1 MSKLARVL
9 FITAP
14 IGSGHIRAAQAISKA
29 VHEQSPQ
36 ADTFIAN
43 IFDFINPA
51 IGGAILKVYLKILEY
66 FPQAYGM
73 AYGWG
78 NSNKLALLGREY
90 ISRYMAGKMRNF
102 IDKYSP
108 SVIVCTH
115 ATPAG
120 MVAQLIKEQQL
131 DVPSFAA
138 VTDFTVHRLW
148 IYPELDY
155 YFVANSGMQKVLSGC
170 GVSEKKSQA
179 VGIPVDAT
187 FASNQDRSSIL
198 RTLNLNKNQK
208 IILIMGG
215 GAGVFPLEN
224 IALACDEIDIE
235 LQIVVV
241 AGKNTVMYK
250 KLLDLKPK
258 FRHSL
263 TVLGF
268 VDNIH
273 ELMTIS
279 DVLISKP
286 GGMTS
291 AEALCKGLPMIIYK
305 PIPGQE
311 AANTKYLLEHNAAL
325 AVESISQVK
334 AVLTNLLIKSPEL
347 LRDLHHNALQIGK
360 PNAADI
366 IARHILDPFT
376 HK

>member
-1 MSKLARVL
+1 MSKQSRVL

-29 VHEQSPQ
+29 VREQNPQ
-36 ADTFIAN
+36 VETFIAN
-43 IFDFINPA
+43 IFDFISPI
-51 IGGAILKVYLKILEY
+51 IGRTILKVYLKVLEC
-66 FPQAYGM
+66 FPQVYGM

-90 ISRYMAGKMRNF
+90 ISSYMSGKMRDF

-120 MVAQLIKEQQL
+120 MIAQLMKKQQL
-131 DVPSFAA
+131 DVPSIAV

-155 YFVANSGMQKVLSGC
+155 YFVAHSGMQNSLSEY
-170 GVSEKKSQA
+170 GVRDNKSQA
-179 VGIPVDAT
+179 AGIPVDAAFT
-187 FASNQDRSSIL
+187 SSVNQSAIL
-198 RTLNLNKNQK
+198 RELNLNKNHK

-215 GAGVFPLEN
+215 GAGVLPLDK
-224 IALACDEIDIE
+224 IALACDEVETE

-241 AGKNTVMYK
+241 AGNNVAMHK

-258 FRHSL
+258 FRHHL
-263 TVLGF
+263 VVLGF
-268 VDNIH
+268 INNVH
-273 ELMTIS
+273 ELMAVS

-286 GGMTS
+286 GGMTT
-291 AEALCKGLPMIIYK
+291 AEALCRGLPMIIYK

-311 AANTKYLLEHNAAL
+311 MANTKYLLEQNVAL
-325 AVESISQVK
+325 RADSLSQVK
-334 AVLTNLLIKSPEL
+334 AILLNLLIERPEL
-347 LRDLHHNALQIGK
+347 FSSLRDNALSIGK
-360 PNAADI
+360 PKAADI
-366 IARHILDPFT
+366 IARHILAPFS
-376 HK
+376 